1 MWAISNKNN
10 YDKDLNLFKIS
21 LDLLLEEYLHT
32 I

>member
-10 YDKDLNLFKIS
+10 YDKDLSLFKIS